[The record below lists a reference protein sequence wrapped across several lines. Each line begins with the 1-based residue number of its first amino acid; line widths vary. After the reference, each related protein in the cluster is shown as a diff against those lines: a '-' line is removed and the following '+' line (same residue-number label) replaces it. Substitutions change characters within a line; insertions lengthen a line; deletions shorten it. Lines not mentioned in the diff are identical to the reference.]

1 MLYLKIIIIILLL
14 FFIKFVE
21 QQKPL
26 NISSSK
32 NNFLKQQFIQ
42 QFRSKTSNSII
53 INNTTKRLKFNNNR
67 RIPEGN
73 ILPRIKNL
81 KPQTLITS
89 SSTLINKN
97 NQIPK
102 ITKFTKTIILPIQTN
117 NKLRNPKIIPKVN
130 TPSTPSQRL
139 FLQSLLNKKQKE
151 RNNKQIQEQQ
161 LNLELKRRQKGKI
174 SNNRNSFF
182 KNEGKTKIGESR
194 QKINLTTTKTTINK
208 HHQQLPNDKRH
219 ENILL
224 LKTKLVEDSS
234 FEREKAKQL
243 IRERV
248 FSISPT
254 LPPSPSSLSPSLPSF
269 PSPTP
274 TTTTTTLKP
283 LISATTEIDDPNSL
297 ENIDEEEKEEG
308 EGEGEE
314 LKEEEEL
321 TTTLINKSP
330 PGMMPPND
338 NIVDELNNAND
349 FMEVANRLG
358 ILEMFSTKTTTTTNI
373 F

>member
-1 MLYLKIIIIILLL
+1 MLYLKIIIIILL

-32 NNFLKQQFIQ
+32 NNFL
-42 QFRSKTSNSII
+42 
-53 INNTTKRLKFNNNR
+53 
-67 RIPEGN
+67 
-73 ILPRIKNL
+73 
-81 KPQTLITS
+81 PQTLITS

-102 ITKFTKTIILPIQTN
+102 ITKFTKTIILPIQSN

-161 LNLELKRRQKGKI
+161 LNLELKRRQNINKEKI
-174 SNNRNSFF
+174 SSNRNSFN

-194 QKINLTTTKTTINK
+194 QKINLTTTVNNK
-208 HHQQLPNDKRH
+208 HQQLPNDKRH

-254 LPPSPSSLSPSLPSF
+254 LPLF
-269 PSPTP
+269 PSPFP
-274 TTTTTTLKP
+274 PLLLPFLFSPSPPSTTTTTLKP
-283 LISATTEIDDPNSL
+283 LISTTTEIEPTLL
-297 ENIDEEEKEEG
+297 ENIDEEEEEEG
-308 EGEGEE
+308 EEEE
-314 LKEEEEL
+314 LKEDEL
-321 TTTLINKSP
+321 TTTTTIISGNP

-358 ILEMFSTKTTTTTNI
+358 ILEMFSTKTTTINI